1 MNILPDTSIWVDY
14 LNGADASLVDR
25 MDRSLDRESV
35 FVCGPVMAEL
45 LVGTSPED
53 RDDLWLAV
61 GSLPWV
67 DLDQVAW
74 RAIGELGHA
83 LRQLGAS
90 VPLVD
95 VAIAVAALNGEAE
108 LWTRDT
114 DFIRIRDAA
123 PDLVLHSG

>member
-1 MNILPDTSIWVDY
+1 VNILPDTSVWVDY
-14 LNGADASLVDR
+14 LNGVDASLVDQ
-25 MDRSLDRESV
+25 MDRSLDLESV

-45 LVGTSPED
+45 LVGTSPDD

-74 RAIGELGHA
+74 REVGELGHA
-83 LRQLGAS
+83 LKQLGTS

-95 VAIAVAALNGEAE
+95 VAIAVAALDGEAE

-114 DFIRIRDAA
+114 DFIRIQGAA

>member
-1 MNILPDTSIWVDY
+1 VNILPDTSVWVDY
-14 LNGADASLVDR
+14 LNGADASLVDQL
-25 MDRSLDRESV
+25 DGSLDRESV

-45 LVGTSPED
+45 LVGTAPED
-53 RDDLWLAV
+53 REDLWLAV

-74 RAIGELGHA
+74 REVGELGYT
-83 LRQLGAS
+83 LRQLGTS

-108 LWTRDT
+108 LWTRDS
-114 DFIRIRDAA
+114 DFTRIQVAA

>member
-1 MNILPDTSIWVDY
+1 MNILPDTSVWVDY
-14 LNGADASLVDR
+14 LNGSNPTLVEELDR
-25 MDRSLDRESV
+25 YLDRESV

-74 RAIGELGHA
+74 REVGELGYA
-83 LRQLGAS
+83 LRRLGTS

-95 VAIAVAALNGEAE
+95 VAIAVAALSSEAE

-114 DFIRIRDAA
+114 DFARIQGAA
-123 PDLVLHSG
+123 PNLSLHA